1 MEFVTLPFNHSF
13 QFHFPNYTLSLESLH
28 FLKEQLDSALCFGTK
43 SFFASNRGN
52 VGFWFVFFSLSL
64 LCIKNIF
71 CQFWC
76 ISCSIHHVSWFYSHM
91 PSLIC
96 PVSGLL
102 FLSNPTLHG
111 PWELQL
117 CIPTPGSS
125 CFPVF
130 ALLYEHWF
138 KKSSRLHGFFH
149 LQILFL

>member
-13 QFHFPNYTLSLESLH
+13 QFHFPNYTLSLKSLH
-28 FLKEQLDSALCFGTK
+28 FLKKQLDSAVLVPNLSLHLIEEMLVCCF
-43 SFFASNRGN
+43 
-52 VGFWFVFFSLSL
+52 FFSVFCAYL
-64 LCIKNIF
+64 KNIF

-102 FLSNPTLHG
+102 FLFNPTLHG

-117 CIPTPGSS
+117 CIPTLGSP

-130 ALLYEHWF
+130 ELLYEHWF
-138 KKSSRLHGFFH
+138 KKSSRLREFFH
-149 LQILFL
+149 LQFLFL